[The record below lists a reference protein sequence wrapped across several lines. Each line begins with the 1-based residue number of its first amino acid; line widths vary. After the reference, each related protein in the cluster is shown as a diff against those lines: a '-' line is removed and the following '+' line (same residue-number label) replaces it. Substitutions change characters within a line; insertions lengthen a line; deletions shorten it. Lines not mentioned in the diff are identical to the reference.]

1 MRSKLKIIVDDQTPQ
16 NQHR

>member
-1 MRSKLKIIVDDQTPQ
+1 MRSKLKISVDDQTPQ